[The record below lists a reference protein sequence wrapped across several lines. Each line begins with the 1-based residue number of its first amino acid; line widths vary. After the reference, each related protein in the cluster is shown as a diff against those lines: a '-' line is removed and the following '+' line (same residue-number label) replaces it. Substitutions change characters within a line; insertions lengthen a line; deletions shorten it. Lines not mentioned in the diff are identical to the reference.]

1 VQASQGRD
9 RAIVEQVDALIDETK
24 AKDAEVEQWRER
36 AQSEEAAK
44 LQLRVQLDQLAA
56 NGAAAARDYASGTMS
71 VVPDLSLAI
80 EREMEAQ
87 EQAGAAVFVMDSD
100 EEDELAATDAAG
112 VGGGQ
117 HSLVQT
123 LARTSLMARRLRA
136 LAAEVQAE
144 VAPPDR

>member
-1 VQASQGRD
+1 
-9 RAIVEQVDALIDETK
+9 
-24 AKDAEVEQWRER
+24 
-36 AQSEEAAK
+36 
-44 LQLRVQLDQLAA
+44 
-56 NGAAAARDYASGTMS
+56 
-71 VVPDLSLAI
+71 
-80 EREMEAQ
+80 MEAQ